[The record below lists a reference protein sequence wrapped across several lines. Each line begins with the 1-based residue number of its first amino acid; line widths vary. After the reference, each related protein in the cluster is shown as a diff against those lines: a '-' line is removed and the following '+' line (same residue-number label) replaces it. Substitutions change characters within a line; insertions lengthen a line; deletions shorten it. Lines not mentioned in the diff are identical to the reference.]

1 MKLRYK
7 ILGVLVGVGA
17 VVALLLKPDPIPQD
31 ATTLKPNE
39 NQKITTT
46 TTRIINTK
54 RDPTTGTNIVR
65 TTPNYGHGTTTTIKK
80 DGTTEVTSDQFG
92 FSEDFGLST
101 DFRKVGVGVEFI
113 YWRRLSLLGG
123 SHFLDLKKQQPVLN
137 LWVGIGYRLPWAKV
151 NNLSIYTG
159 IDTDKR
165 AFVGLF
171 LRMGSS

>member
-17 VVALLLKPDPIPQD
+17 VVALLLKPDPSPQD